1 MSSGVL
7 FVINLDDLLFPE
19 NQKPKQN
26 KQIIILKKERR
37 KRNNKQFDLE
47 FMLMIKLPWKINY
60 EFIIFVFTVSEEN
73 ETLCSHIMSIIM
85 SISKKSD
92 NSEHYIQNTVW
103 FNL

>member
-73 ETLCSHIMSIIM
+73 ETLCSHVMSIIM

-92 NSEHYIQNTVW
+92 NSEHHIQNTVW